1 MKGPSLPHPLILLLG
16 GVLVAVALTWVIP
29 AGSYQRRVD
38 DATGRSVVVPGTYA
52 QVAPAPIGPMDALLT
67 VPRGIVA
74 GADVMLVIFFV
85 GGAFVLLERTGAL
98 GRLIGALVGSG
109 LSPHLVLVLVG
120 LVFATLGALENMS
133 EEIVALVPVL
143 LVLSRRLGHG
153 AVTAVAIS
161 AGSAMVG
168 AAFGPTNPFQSGL
181 ALKLAGLP
189 AMSQPGLRFAM
200 LAAAVVVWLGWTLA
214 MTGRDDV
221 RPEVDAASTDP
232 PTTRDRLLLLIALV
246 PFVPYVIGVLAF
258 DWGFNELSGLFLIS
272 GLLIGVVAGWSL
284 SESAS
289 RFLHAMEPMVGAALF
304 VGVARAIS
312 LALADGQVLDTML
325 YALAAGLADAPRALV
340 PVLMVPAHAVL
351 HVPVPSVSGQ
361 AALTMPIMAPLG
373 DLLGVSRDA
382 VVMAYQ
388 TGAGLCEMFTPTNGG
403 FMAILLA
410 ARLDYSRWVRFAL
423 PGAVLVALVGLAGML
438 IAQ

>member
-1 MKGPSLPHPLILLLG
+1 LILLLG
-16 GVLVAVALTWVIP
+16 GVLVAVALTWLVP
-29 AGSYQRRVD
+29 AGAYERRVD
-38 DATGRSVVVPGTYA
+38 EATGRTVVVPGTYA
-52 QVAPAPIGPMDALLT
+52 RVAPAPIGPMDGLLT

-109 LSPHLVLVLVG
+109 LSPRLVLVIVG
-120 LVFATLGALENMS
+120 LVFATLGALENMG
-133 EEIVALVPVL
+133 EEIIALVPVL
-143 LVLSRRLGHG
+143 LVLSRGLGFG
-153 AVTAVAIS
+153 VVTAVAIS
-161 AGSAMVG
+161 EGAAIVGS
-168 AAFGPTNPFQSGL
+168 AFGPTNPFQSGL

-189 AMSQPGLRFAM
+189 AMSQPGLRFVM
-200 LAAAVVVWLGWTLA
+200 LAVAVAIWIGWTIA

-221 RPEVDAASTDP
+221 RPEVEPVSTDR
-232 PTTRDRLLLLIALV
+232 PTGRDYLLLAIAV
-246 PFVPYVIGVLAF
+246 APFVPYVIGVLTM
-258 DWGFNELSGLFLIS
+258 DWGFNELSGLFLVS
-272 GLLIGVVAGWSL
+272 GLLIGVVSGMNL
-284 SESAS
+284 SESAV
-289 RFLHAMEPMVGAALF
+289 RFLQSMEPLVGAALF

-312 LALADGQVLDTML
+312 LALSDGQVLDTIL
-325 YALAAGLADAPRALV
+325 HALATGLADAPRSLV
-340 PVLMVPAHAVL
+340 PILMVPTHAVL

-382 VVMAYQ
+382 VVIAYQ
-388 TGAGLCEMFTPTNGG
+388 VGAGLCEMFTPTNGG

-410 ARLDYSRWVRFAL
+410 ARLDYTRWVRFAL
-423 PGAVLVALVGLAGML
+423 PGALLVALVGLAGML